1 DHCPPQEGFAMLPET
16 EPEQIFP
23 WQEKRPWLS
32 GNSEPTMPDQDE
44 DTLDEITRSA
54 LEEMRIA

>member
-1 DHCPPQEGFAMLPET
+1 MLPET
-16 EPEQIFP
+16 EPVQTSS

-32 GNSEPTMPDQDE
+32 GDSEPTMPDRDE

>member
-1 DHCPPQEGFAMLPET
+1 MLPET
-16 EPEQIFP
+16 EPEQIIP

-32 GNSEPTMPDQDE
+32 GNSEPTVLDQDE

>member
-1 DHCPPQEGFAMLPET
+1 MLLET
-16 EPEQIFP
+16 GPGQIIP

-32 GNSEPTMPDQDE
+32 GNSEPTVPAQDE